1 MDTEENPYDGNVD
14 EICELVEIDRT
25 EDVNTMS
32 NVLEYNDK
40 LIIHPGYYIKEI
52 IEESGLTQ
60 DAFAKRLDMTPEN
73 LSALVWGE
81 QALSLDIAEKLAKML
96 GTSVEY
102 WLNLQNAYD
111 VGIAESAGTNNLQS
125 FEALGR

>member
-1 MDTEENPYDGNVD
+1 MGDILKYK
-14 EICELVEIDRT
+14 
-25 EDVNTMS
+25 
-32 NVLEYNDK
+32 DK
-40 LIIHPGYYIKEI
+40 LIFHPGYYINEI

-102 WLNLQNAYD
+102 WVNLQNAYD
-111 VGIAESAGTNNLQS
+111 VGVAESAGANSLQN

>member
-1 MDTEENPYDGNVD
+1 MV
-14 EICELVEIDRT
+14 
-25 EDVNTMS
+25 MS

-52 IEESGLTQ
+52 IEENGLTQ
-60 DAFAKRLDMTPEN
+60 EDFAKQLDTTPEK
-73 LSALVWGE
+73 LSAVVQGK
-81 QALSLDIAEKLAKML
+81 QALSPDIAAKLARML

-102 WLNLQNAYD
+102 WLNLQTAYD
-111 VGIAESAGTNNLQS
+111 AGVAESTGANSLQS

>member
-1 MDTEENPYDGNVD
+1 
-14 EICELVEIDRT
+14 
-25 EDVNTMS
+25 MS

-52 IEESGLTQ
+52 IEESNLTQ
-60 DAFAKRLDMTPEN
+60 EDFAKRFDTTPKN
-73 LSALVWGE
+73 LSVLVRGE

-102 WLNLQNAYD
+102 WVNLQNAYD
-111 VGIAESAGTNNLQS
+111 VGIAESAGANNLQS

>member
-1 MDTEENPYDGNVD
+1 MV
-14 EICELVEIDRT
+14 
-25 EDVNTMS
+25 MS

-111 VGIAESAGTNNLQS
+111 VGIAESAGANNLQS

>member
-1 MDTEENPYDGNVD
+1 MV
-14 EICELVEIDRT
+14 
-25 EDVNTMS
+25 MS

-60 DAFAKRLDMTPEN
+60 DDFAKRLDMTPEN

-102 WLNLQNAYD
+102 WLNLQTAYD
-111 VGIAESAGTNNLQS
+111 AGVAESTGTNSLQS
-125 FEALGR
+125 VEALGR

>member
-1 MDTEENPYDGNVD
+1 
-14 EICELVEIDRT
+14 
-25 EDVNTMS
+25 MS

-73 LSALVWGE
+73 LGALVWGE
-81 QALSLDIAEKLAKML
+81 QALSLDIAKKLAKML

-102 WLNLQNAYD
+102 WLNLQTAYD
-111 VGIAESAGTNNLQS
+111 AGVAESTGTNSLQS
-125 FEALGR
+125 VEVLGR

>member
-1 MDTEENPYDGNVD
+1 MV
-14 EICELVEIDRT
+14 
-25 EDVNTMS
+25 MS

-52 IEESGLTQ
+52 IEESYLSQET
-60 DAFAKRLDMTPEN
+60 FAKRLDTTPEKISK
-73 LSALVWGE
+73 LIQGE
-81 QALSLDIAEKLAKML
+81 QALSLDIAEKLARML

-111 VGIAESAGTNNLQS
+111 VGVAESAGANNLQS

>member
-1 MDTEENPYDGNVD
+1 
-14 EICELVEIDRT
+14 
-25 EDVNTMS
+25 MS

-60 DAFAKRLDMTPEN
+60 DDFAKRLDMTPEN

-102 WLNLQNAYD
+102 WLNLQTAYD
-111 VGIAESAGTNNLQS
+111 AGVAESTGTNSLQS
-125 FEALGR
+125 VEALGR

>member
-1 MDTEENPYDGNVD
+1 
-14 EICELVEIDRT
+14 
-25 EDVNTMS
+25 MS

-60 DAFAKRLDMTPEN
+60 DAFAKRLDTTPEN
-73 LSALVWGE
+73 LGALVWGE
-81 QALSLDIAEKLAKML
+81 QALSLDIAAKLARML

-111 VGIAESAGTNNLQS
+111 VGIAESAGANNLQS
-125 FEALGR
+125 LEALGR